1 MAARAGRIARDW
13 HGACGHGQISW
24 CGDGDVSAV
33 PAAMMIPCDL
43 LLDNVTS
50 VTSDPRTPVIRDG
63 AIAVAGSHLC
73 FVGPAAGAGPLRPLR
88 RLSMAGRVVTPGF
101 VNVHTHAIL
110 SMVRGVAEDLGFAP
124 AYTPGIPHGHDV
136 RPDEAIALSRLG
148 AMEAMLFGSTLINDS
163 YVHADLT
170 LGAMADLGLR
180 VYACGRLHDVDFSG
194 VADGRWEY
202 HTATGERTLNE
213 ALALAER

>member
-1 MAARAGRIARDW
+1 MQNSVTSDHGRPGGADCSRW
-13 HGACGHGQISW
+13 HGACGLRQISW

-43 LLDNVTS
+43 LLDNVTI

-63 AIAVAGSHLC
+63 AIAVAGSRLC
-73 FVGPAAGAGPLRPLR
+73 FVGPAAEAGPLRPLR

-136 RPDEAIALSRLG
+136 TPEDAWALARLG
-148 AMEAMLFGSTLINDS
+148 ALEALMFGSALINDS
-163 YVHADLT
+163 FVHAEVT
-170 LGAMADLGLR
+170 
-180 VYACGRLHDVDFSG
+180 V
-194 VADGRWEY
+194 
-202 HTATGERTLNE
+202 
-213 ALALAER
+213 